1 MTKIAKPNK
10 TIKVELQPAGRGLGI
25 QTNSDNESDS

>member
-10 TIKVELQPAGRGLGI
+10 DRKSGASASRGLGI